1 MAAVAWPVADG
12 IAKGSVGFIGASAGQ
27 SVDQSAIITRMKH
40 SLPAY
45 MVPNRI
51 VALEAMPLNTSG
63 KVDRRALLA
72 RLQDGAL

>member
-1 MAAVAWPVADG
+1 
-12 IAKGSVGFIGASAGQ
+12 
-27 SVDQSAIITRMKH
+27 MKQ

-72 RLQDGAL
+72 QLQDGVT

>member
-1 MAAVAWPVADG
+1 VDG
-12 IAKGSVGFIGASAGQ
+12 IAKGSVGFVGANA
-27 SVDQSAIITRMKH
+27 DQSIDQAAVITRMKQ

-72 RLQDGAL
+72 QLQDGVT